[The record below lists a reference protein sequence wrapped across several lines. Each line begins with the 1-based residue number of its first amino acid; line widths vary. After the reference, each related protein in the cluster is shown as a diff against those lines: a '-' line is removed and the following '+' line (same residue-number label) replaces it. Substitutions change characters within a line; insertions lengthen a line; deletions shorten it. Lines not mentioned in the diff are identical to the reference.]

1 MPLTTALYT
10 GLSGLVVNQTMLDI
24 IGNNIANVN
33 TNGFKS
39 SRAMIETQFAQTG
52 SNGSPPSGVFG
63 GTNPNQKGL
72 GAVVGNIQRDFGSGN
87 IQPSASNRDLA
98 ISGGGMFILQ
108 GDSTQYTRNGAFQ
121 LNSQH
126 YLTSS
131 SGSYVMGYGVD
142 TNFNVVQG
150 KLQKLEIPLGV
161 MTVAKA
167 TTEVEMKGLLR
178 TQGVEGT
185 HGTMLESQTYTNAA
199 GVPVVGTTLLTDLRD
214 AGTQNY
220 AIGDTLTF
228 QGERVSGL
236 LGARTMTVD
245 ATTTVDNLLAF
256 MVDGYAINTA
266 ATPTPSSIVADGADG
281 YKLQITGN
289 VGEMND
295 LRFNSQ
301 TLVSDNSG
309 VPGPLALAKPST
321 VTDSANGESVHTM
334 VTVFDSLGNPIQM
347 NITMVYESSDN
358 TGKTWRFF
366 VDSSDS
372 QTSSMAAGTGTL
384 SFDTSGNFSGA
395 TGTQISI
402 DLTGSGA
409 MSPLRVNLD
418 FTHMQGMTNPQQN
431 TVSSMMLSSMDG
443 NGPGVLSDFSV
454 GNDGVITGMFDNGTT
469 RSLGQVAVASFANYE
484 GLIDVGGNN
493 FQAGPNSGE
502 AVVSA
507 PLQNG
512 TGKMVGGALETSNV
526 DISTEFINMI
536 VASTGFS
543 AASRVITTSNQ
554 LLTELLGI
562 MR

>member
-10 GLSGLVVNQTMLDI
+10 GLSGLVVNQTSLDI

-39 SRAMIETQFAQTG
+39 SRAMIDTQFSQTG
-52 SNGSPPSGVFG
+52 ANGSPPSGVFG
-63 GTNPNQKGL
+63 GTNPSQKGL
-72 GAVVGNIQRDFGSGN
+72 GAVVGSIQRNFGSGN

-121 LNSQH
+121 LNSQN

-142 TNFNVVQG
+142 TNFNLVQG

-185 HGTMLESQTYTNAA
+185 QGTMLESQTYTNAA
-199 GVPVVGTTLLTDLRD
+199 GGPVIGTTLLTDLRD

-220 AIGDTLTF
+220 VVGDTLTF
-228 QGERVSGL
+228 QGQRKSGL
-236 LGARTMTVD
+236 LDTRTMTVT
-245 ATTTVDNLLAF
+245 ATTTVSELQTF
-256 MVDGYAINTA
+256 IVDGYAINTT
-266 ATPTPSSIVADGADG
+266 ATPTPSSIVADGAGG

-289 VGEMND
+289 VGETNELM
-295 LRFNSQ
+295 FSGE
-301 TLVSDNSG
+301 TLQNSG
-309 VPGPLALAKPST
+309 AITGPLSLATAGDAS
-321 VTDSANGESVHTM
+321 NGESVHTM
-334 VTVFDSLGNPIQM
+334 VTVFDSLGNPIDM
-347 NITMVYESSDN
+347 NITMVYESSSN

-366 VDSSDS
+366 VDSPNSKV
-372 QTSSMAAGTGTL
+372 SSMASGTGTV
-384 SFDTSGNFSGA
+384 SFGTSGNFSRA
-395 TGTQISI
+395 TGTKVSI
-402 DLTGSGA
+402 NLNGTGA
-409 MSPLRVNLD
+409 VSPLSVDLD
-418 FTHMQGMTNPQQN
+418 FTHMQGMTDPVQN
-431 TVSSMMLSSMDG
+431 TASAMTLSSMDG
-443 NGPGVLSDFSV
+443 NGPGVLKDFSV
-454 GNDGVITGMFDNGTT
+454 GNDGVITGIFGNGTT
-469 RSLGQVAVASFANYE
+469 RALGQVALASFANYE

-512 TGKMVGGALETSNV
+512 TGKMIGGALETSNV